1 MQTQIAGLSETMT
14 IKALVLG
21 QVTEER
27 EMIEGMKS
35 FPVLNNFTSQEKE
48 ILKATGD
55 PRVWLIAT
63 FFDKHLVKA
72 GVQLKG
78 SQISYKS
85 ACDSR
90 EENHFADP
98 NQSDAGITESLDRQ
112 ALLLGHSN
120 HRIGYLITGI
130 ERFMQQ
136 LDKYGYCR
144 ECGEPIFLERL
155 EEVPHAGLC
164 VPCKQRI
171 NGE

>member
-1 MQTQIAGLSETMT
+1 MQTQTTGLSEMMT
-14 IKALVLG
+14 PEALVLG
-21 QVTEER
+21 RITEEK

-35 FPVLNNFTSQEKE
+35 FPVLGNFTSQEKE

-63 FFDKHLVKA
+63 FFDEHLAKA
-72 GVQLKG
+72 GVQLKA
-78 SQISYKS
+78 SQTSYK
-85 ACDSR
+85 CVCNSR
-90 EENHFADP
+90 DENHFADP
-98 NQSDAGITESLDRQ
+98 NQSESGVTESLDRQ

-120 HRIGYLITGI
+120 DRIGYLITGI

-144 ECGEPIFLERL
+144 ECGEQIFLERL
-155 EEVPHAGLC
+155 ELVPHSGLC
-164 VPCKQRI
+164 VPCKQRL